1 MSIATLKRKTIAIQ
15 NRDTNSTKQKTTTVT
30 CNDTQCIKTI
40 GTNYSNHLKNNKR
53 LLPNHVKLDNSENS
67 LSTQSLYIQK
77 LKSDSILE
85 TALCP
90 IIENDAND
98 ICCTKDDNNI
108 HKNTNEPLEYNIYLI
123 HLRAQCEQN
132 DKNQMNLKTK
142 KINIG
147 YKRCGTSSS
156 LVV

>member
-1 MSIATLKRKTIAIQ
+1 MSIATLKRKTAAIQ
-15 NRDTNSTKQKTTTVT
+15 NRNTNSTKSKTISFE

-85 TALCP
+85 TESCP
-90 IIENDAND
+90 IIEKDINNDN
-98 ICCTKDDNNI
+98 CCYENNNI
-108 HKNTNEPLEYNIYLI
+108 HKNTNEPHDYNLYLI
-123 HLRAQCEQN
+123 HLRAQCEKN
-132 DKNQMNLKTK
+132 DNNQMNLKTK

-147 YKRCGTSSS
+147 YKRCGTSS
-156 LVV
+156 LLI